1 MIGCV
6 AFYALTSAFKQ
17 QHPLTVSLLMT
28 DPPVL
33 QNARSC
39 HDVSR
44 MSREELENRFLY
56 LQEENVHLK
65 EHTNIQDEKIK
76 K

>member
-6 AFYALTSAFKQ
+6 AFFALTSAFKQ
-17 QHPLTVSLLMT
+17 QHPLTVSLLVT

-33 QNARSC
+33 QNARS
-39 HDVSR
+39 HQDISR
-44 MSREELENRFLY
+44 VSREELEDKFLY
-56 LQEENVHLK
+56 LQEENVHFK
-65 EHTNIQDEKIK
+65 EHANIQDEKIK